1 MRGRTG
7 KSEMGE
13 FELWAAHSSS
23 SLLRVGFVRGAGGA
37 IAHRGARAQLLLLR
51 AAIDLDLRNESPAAA
66 LPPQNG
72 GE

>member
-23 SLLRVGFVRGAGGA
+23 SLLRVGLVRGAGGA
-37 IAHRGARAQLLLLR
+37 IAHRGARAQLLR
-51 AAIDLDLRNESPAAA
+51 PAIDFDLRNESPAA

>member
-37 IAHRGARAQLLLLR
+37 IAHRGARVQLLR
-51 AAIDLDLRNESPAAA
+51 PAIDFDLRNESPAA

>member
-37 IAHRGARAQLLLLR
+37 IAHRGARAQLLR
-51 AAIDLDLRNESPAAA
+51 PAIDFDLRNESPAA